1 MTSKEQA
8 LYAIM
13 EDRQYSPGAIQATLQ
28 VCNNSKEDLDDLI
41 IYIEDFQ
48 PTEEDVINK
57 LADIANRR
65 ICNNIPY

>member
-41 IYIEDFQ
+41 IRAFS
-48 PTEEDVINK
+48 
-57 LADIANRR
+57 
-65 ICNNIPY
+65 

>member
-13 EDRQYSPGAIQATLQ
+13 EDRQYSPGAIQASLQ
-28 VCNNSKEDLDDLI
+28 VCNHSKEDLDDLI

-57 LADIANRR
+57 LVDIANRR

>member
-28 VCNNSKEDLDDLI
+28 VCNHSKEDLDDLI

-57 LADIANRR
+57 LAEIANRR

>member
-28 VCNNSKEDLDDLI
+28 VCNHSKEDLDDLI
-41 IYIEDFQ
+41 IRVSSLMFQ
-48 PTEEDVINK
+48 FLVQKRYGTSSKVLIIMS
-57 LADIANRR
+57 L
-65 ICNNIPY
+65 